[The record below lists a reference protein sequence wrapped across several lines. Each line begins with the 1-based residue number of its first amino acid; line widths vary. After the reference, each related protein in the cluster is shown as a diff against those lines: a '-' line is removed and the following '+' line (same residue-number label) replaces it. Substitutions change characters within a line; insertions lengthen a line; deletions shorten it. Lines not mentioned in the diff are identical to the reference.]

1 MAIVSPRVKTLSGK
15 QCSVSGNCQH
25 SCVKGH
31 SLSLKTKPQQY
42 TCVSSV
48 PLLRISPAKTGDHSA
63 FVSVTAP
70 AEAKTYRYF
79 LCVRQ
84 VRAKTPGPPA
94 GDAADGGDISSS
106 MASAWSVGILFVLQ
120 VILVSA
126 VAPEDCSSLPL
137 LHVSYE
143 ETILD
148 SCGTEGPKS
157 LYKLVNSVRYE
168 DVEAGQTYA
177 VVMVDPD
184 APNHN
189 AGEAWLHWIL
199 SNVEASD
206 LQSGNIGNGKEVV
219 AYRPPTP
226 PSGTH
231 RYFFYLYKESQK
243 QLPKVDR
250 RGKFV
255 LQTYVDVNGLVGPIA
270 MNMFKTSK

>member
-1 MAIVSPRVKTLSGK
+1 
-15 QCSVSGNCQH
+15 
-25 SCVKGH
+25 
-31 SLSLKTKPQQY
+31 
-42 TCVSSV
+42 
-48 PLLRISPAKTGDHSA
+48 
-63 FVSVTAP
+63 
-70 AEAKTYRYF
+70 
-79 LCVRQ
+79 
-84 VRAKTPGPPA
+84 
-94 GDAADGGDISSS
+94 